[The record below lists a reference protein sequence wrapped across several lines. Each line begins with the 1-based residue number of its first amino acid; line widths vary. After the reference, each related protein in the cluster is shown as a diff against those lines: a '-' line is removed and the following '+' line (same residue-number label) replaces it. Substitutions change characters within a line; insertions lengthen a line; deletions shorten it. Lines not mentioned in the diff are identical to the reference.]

1 MYNVGCQLTI
11 VGTNM
16 NDWSAGD
23 TYEYFVISPNVTNV
37 ATAIPTAG
45 CNPNPWT
52 GTTGTTCS
60 SASTTLNVQGSY
72 QFLIYDTTQKIWVT
86 SFYANAGQT
95 FDITVYSDPFH
106 TAPQYQFDTGSSG
119 AAYVYLQNVATSGK
133 YVMFVQ
139 SNGVNVYCAYMAPA
153 GAAALPAPS
162 PRPTGG
168 ASGNNLLCNTST
180 ANVTGVNAPGGNL
193 SLTWALNSALE
204 AGLYTVGI
212 YDQNANGGTGAVLG
226 TVQVSLTSG
235 GAALLTTGQYDR
247 NELVAGAVWPDR
259 YEHIGVELHDRSIRR
274 RYYRDDAASDS
285 GPADDLPLDGH
296 RSRRSS
302 DGHARPSRAEL
313 ERHAYEHV

>member
-1 MYNVGCQLTI
+1 MTVTANAGCATGGTIGTVYNVGCQLTI

-72 QFLIYDTTQKIWVT
+72 QFLIYDTTQKVWVT

-119 AAYVYLQNVATSGK
+119 TAYVYLQNVATSGE

-153 GAAALPAPS
+153 GAAALPPK
-162 PRPTGG
+162 PTTYG
-168 ASGNNLLCNTST
+168 
-180 ANVTGVNAPGGNL
+180 
-193 SLTWALNSALE
+193 
-204 AGLYTVGI
+204 
-212 YDQNANGGTGAVLG
+212 
-226 TVQVSLTSG
+226 
-235 GAALLTTGQYDR
+235 
-247 NELVAGAVWPDR
+247 
-259 YEHIGVELHDRSIRR
+259 RR
-274 RYYRDDAASDS
+274 KR
-285 GPADDLPLDGH
+285 
-296 RSRRSS
+296 
-302 DGHARPSRAEL
+302 E
-313 ERHAYEHV
+313 